1 MPKTFEEVVKDLT
14 AKTPPTEI
22 RYLPQSL
29 DKENRT
35 ALALAYIDARFV
47 QDRLDEACGPFG
59 WQTQVEEIGGFLCVG
74 IGILNPSTLDWV
86 WKWDT
91 GADEP
96 TEKADFDDEADGVSV
111 GGKSI
116 VSRGFKR
123 AAVQWGIGRDLY
135 DIRPRRRQCRIN
147 QRGKFGGWE
156 QEGSQ
161 PAVARSA
168 QDVAQVAQQA
178 PAEQQPASTNGDK
191 TAYQEFNDLAKRLQW
206 SREEI
211 NSCLQSS
218 KGEGGLVDYGKAIA
232 AAKKQLPPE

>member
-1 MPKTFEEVVKDLT
+1 MPKTVDEIVKVLT
-14 AKTPPTEI
+14 AKTPGDEI

-47 QDRLDEACGPFG
+47 QDRLDLACGPLG
-59 WQTQVEEIGGFLCVG
+59 WQTKVEEIGGFLCVG
-74 IGILNPSTLDWV
+74 IGIINPADGEWV

-96 TEKADFDDEADGVSV
+96 TEKADFDDEADGGVSV

-147 QRGKFGGWE
+147 ARGKFGGWE
-156 QEGSQ
+156 QEGQ
-161 PAVARSA
+161 AP
-168 QDVAQVAQQA
+168 VAQPAQQA
-178 PAEQQPASTNGDK
+178 PAEQRDPPNGERASYN
-191 TAYQEFNDLAKRLQW
+191 EFNDIAKHLKW

-211 NSCLQSS
+211 NSCLQACKGADGKVDFS
-218 KGEGGLVDYGKAIA
+218 KAVEL
-232 AAKKQLPPE
+232 AKKQLPPA